1 MKSLLS
7 LTLCTFIS
15 ASAIAGYQVIGSV
28 KAEDCYNFGVKICSI
43 KTVTEVRKDGRRFEI
58 SNYFERVSDYNSS
71 SQMCY
76 IKTKSTDWGLLSYGI
91 NALTQPDFWGVD
103 KEGKLGKIDA
113 DYIYFKCA
121 KV

>member
-1 MKSLLS
+1 MAFDCICIDFGNDPQKLDYIKKI
-7 LTLCTFIS
+7 FPY
-15 ASAIAGYQVIGSV
+15 AIVV
-28 KAEDCYNFGVKICSI
+28 KK
-43 KTVTEVRKDGRRFEI
+43 I

-91 NALTQPDFWGVD
+91 NALSQPDFWGVD